1 MQNKGIFKGY
11 LFIVI
16 SAVIYG
22 CMPLMAKYIYADGV
36 NAMSLVLLRNALS
49 LPFLFLLGLLG
60 KQSFGVSP
68 KKIPPVMIIGI
79 IGCAVAPFLL
89 FSSYRY
95 MNSGTATVFHF
106 VYPAIVLLLEWILLK
121 GRIKGGSL
129 VAILLCVT
137 GIALF
142 YNPGEPLSPT
152 GSVLALT
159 SGLAFAVYVVLL
171 GKHGRGGMGV
181 YVFSFFAAAGATA
194 LLLVICLAG
203 GMLALPR
210 SLFGWVLSVIFAL
223 LVNVGAVVLFQSG
236 TFLIG
241 GQKASILSTFEPITS
256 LVVGM
261 IIFDETVTWLSVV
274 GTILVLA
281 ASVVIA
287 VQDGREQKKSETRT
301 AKEGKGE

>member
-1 MQNKGIFKGY
+1 M
-11 LFIVI
+11 
-16 SAVIYG
+16 
-22 CMPLMAKYIYADGV
+22 
-36 NAMSLVLLRNALS
+36 
-49 LPFLFLLGLLG
+49 
-60 KQSFGVSP
+60 
-68 KKIPPVMIIGI
+68 
-79 IGCAVAPFLL
+79 
-89 FSSYRY
+89 
-95 MNSGTATVFHF
+95 
-106 VYPAIVLLLEWILLK
+106 
-121 GRIKGGSL
+121 
-129 VAILLCVT
+129 
-137 GIALF
+137 
-142 YNPGEPLSPT
+142 
-152 GSVLALT
+152 
-159 SGLAFAVYVVLL
+159 
-171 GKHGRGGMGV
+171 
-181 YVFSFFAAAGATA
+181 
-194 LLLVICLAG
+194 
-203 GMLALPR
+203 PR